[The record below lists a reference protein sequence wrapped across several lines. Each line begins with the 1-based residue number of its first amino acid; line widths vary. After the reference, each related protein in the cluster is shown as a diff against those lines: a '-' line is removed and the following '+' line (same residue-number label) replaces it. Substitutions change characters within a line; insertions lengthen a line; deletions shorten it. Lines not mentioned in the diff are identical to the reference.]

1 MMDVHPDAQER
12 IATLDVEAEFN
23 AEWREIQR
31 DENEQV
37 ISAYREGMNSQ
48 RVKDAVARLTEKA
61 AIENAI
67 RVVGLIEAP
76 VEQLADEYNQAA
88 GRRQALSSAQTS
100 NWRGNGPTRS
110 ALD

>member
-1 MMDVHPDAQER
+1 M
-12 IATLDVEAEFN
+12 
-23 AEWREIQR
+23 R
-31 DENEQV
+31 DQNDQ
-37 ISAYREGMNSQ
+37 IIFAYREGMNSQ

-76 VEQLADEYNQAA
+76 VEKLADEYEQKA
-88 GRRQALSSAQTS
+88 GRASGPAYQSS
-100 NWRGNGPTRS
+100 NWRQPTHRGNGS